1 MILISFYV
9 VRTSWRG
16 IYVVE
21 SFKPPERLVNKP
33 MRMCVQDIFK
43 GQGSSLS
50 VSGRMEAGDI
60 QNGDKVMIM
69 PTAEP
74 ATVKGKSSLL

>member
-1 MILISFYV
+1 
-9 VRTSWRG
+9 
-16 IYVVE
+16 
-21 SFKPPERLVNKP
+21 

>member
-1 MILISFYV
+1 MKVPACQPHHDVIVI
-9 VRTSWRG
+9 
-16 IYVVE
+16 VE

-60 QNGDKVMIM
+60 QNGDRVLVM

-74 ATVKGKSSLL
+74 ATVKGEKQDQEE